1 MKAAIEAGVVSLFI
15 QAMRAGGYGSPEFT
29 NEVQHF
35 RLEVLPWGG
44 VTNSFHWKINARL
57 PAFGSM
63 ALDPANRGGNAG
75 VRVTVWLFEN
85 LELSTSALSYP
96 SHFVGSRRAK
106 LALEW
111 REAPG
116 GVGACVRA
124 NTLLA
129 AATPPDTSF
138 VALTMCHP
146 KSELRS
152 SRPH

>member
-1 MKAAIEAGVVSLFI
+1 MILSASSLRKQGPQRERARVHRYAVKAAIEAGVVSLFI

-85 LELSTSALSYP
+85 LELSAAAHSYP
-96 SHFVGSRRAK
+96 SHSCEVETS
-106 LALEW
+106 
-111 REAPG
+111 EARS
-116 GVGACVRA
+116 GVA
-124 NTLLA
+124 
-129 AATPPDTSF
+129 
-138 VALTMCHP
+138 
-146 KSELRS
+146 RS
-152 SRPH
+152 AGWG

>member
-1 MKAAIEAGVVSLFI
+1 MILSASSLRNQGPQRERARVHRYAVKAAIEAGVVSLFI

-85 LELSTSALSYP
+85 LELSAAALSYP
-96 SHFVGSRRAK
+96 SHSCGVETSE
-106 LALEW
+106 AL
-111 REAPG
+111 
-116 GVGACVRA
+116 
-124 NTLLA
+124 
-129 AATPPDTSF
+129 SF
-138 VALTMCHP
+138 LSLPT
-146 KSELRS
+146 KWEG
-152 SRPH
+152 